1 MVASSETIARD
12 RVADRQ
18 REEAEGG
25 GEQDDVKHGMLRAT
39 NGECV
44 QRTVLGEAR
53 LGLRRERRESRVSF
67 RPDYVSPIAYEFE
80 GETGMTL

>member
-1 MVASSETIARD
+1 MEASSETIAGD
-12 RVADRQ
+12 SVADRQ

-25 GEQDDVKHGMLRAT
+25 GEQDDVKHGVLPAM

-44 QRTVLGEAR
+44 QRAILGEAR
-53 LGLRRERRESRVSF
+53 LGLRHERAEFRAPF

-80 GETGMTL
+80 REARVTL

>member
-1 MVASSETIARD
+1 MEASSETIAGD

-53 LGLRRERRESRVSF
+53 LGLVASARNPGVPF

-80 GETGMTL
+80 REAGVTL